1 MSVEAAKPPS
11 VFYHFEAVPVERVWG
26 GSGSSSRGGR
36 GSGCGL
42 APQHGVGEVLFKMEA
57 DEDVTQQ
64 RYHLSQRACT
74 ERHPATCSN
83 THTCNRIV

>member
-1 MSVEAAKPPS
+1 M
-11 VFYHFEAVPVERVWG
+11 ERVWG

-64 RYHLSQRACT
+64 RYHLSQRARA
-74 ERHPATCSN
+74 ERHPATCSDTHMQHDSIAIHTHN
-83 THTCNRIV
+83 TITMYMHMYDCV